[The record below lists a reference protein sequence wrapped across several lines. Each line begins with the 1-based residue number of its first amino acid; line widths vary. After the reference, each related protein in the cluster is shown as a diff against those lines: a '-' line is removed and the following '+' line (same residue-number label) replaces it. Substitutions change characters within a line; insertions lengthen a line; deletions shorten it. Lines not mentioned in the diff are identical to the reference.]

1 MTGVERRAHAHGAA
15 IAYEVHTVAGP
26 DAPWVVLVH
35 GLGYARW
42 GWEPV
47 MPALADHSRLVLL
60 DNRGIGE
67 SDVPPGPYTTAE
79 LAGDVVA
86 VLDDAGIDRAVL
98 VATSLGGMIA
108 QELAIR
114 HPERLDALV
123 LVCTTPG
130 GDLAYPFPEQTR
142 RLLAELPELDPRE
155 GLERAVRNA
164 LSEDAPDELVDR
176 IMAHR
181 LASPPDP
188 VGWQAQAAAAGAHD
202 AGDRLHLITAP
213 TLVVHGTEDVV
224 VDPRNAGV
232 LAEHLPDAGVVL
244 IEGAG
249 HLLFWEEPAE
259 FLRHIGDFLA
269 EHAINP

>member
-1 MTGVERRAHAHGAA
+1 MPRVERRWDGGDVA
-15 IAYEVHTVAGP
+15 IAYEVHTAAGP
-26 DAPWVVLVH
+26 DAPWVVLIH

-47 MPALADHSRLVLL
+47 APALAEHHRVLLL

-67 SDVPPGPYTTAE
+67 SDAPAGPYTTAE

-86 VLDDAGIDRAVL
+86 VLDDAGIGHAAV

-108 QELAIR
+108 QEFAIR
-114 HPERLDALV
+114 HPDRLDALV

-130 GDLAYPFPEQTR
+130 GDLAYPFPEQTQ

-164 LSEDAPDELVDR
+164 LSEDASEELVDR

-181 LASPPDP
+181 LAAPPDQT
-188 VGWQAQAAAAGAHD
+188 GWQAQAAAAGSHD
-202 AGDRLHLITAP
+202 AGDRLDRIRVP

-224 VDPRNAGV
+224 VDVRNADV
-232 LAEHLPDAGVVL
+232 LAGHLPDAEAVL
-244 IEGAG
+244 IPGAG
-249 HLLFWEEPAE
+249 HLLFWEEPSE
-259 FLRHIGDFLA
+259 FLRHVEDFLA
-269 EHAINP
+269 RNARNP

>member
-1 MTGVERRAHAHGAA
+1 MPRVERRSDGGDVG
-15 IAYEVHTVAGP
+15 IAYELHTEAGP
-26 DAPWVVLVH
+26 DAAWVVLVH

-47 MPALADHSRLVLL
+47 TASLAERYRLVLL

-67 SDVPPGPYTTAE
+67 SDAPAGPYSTAE

-86 VLDDAGIDRAVL
+86 VLDEVGIDRAVL

-114 HPERLDALV
+114 HAGRLDALV

-130 GDLAYPFPEQTR
+130 GDLAYPFPEQTQ
-142 RLLAELPELDPRE
+142 RLLAELPGLDPRE

-164 LSEDAPDELVDR
+164 LSPDAPDELVDR
-176 IMAHR
+176 LMAHR

-202 AGDRLHLITAP
+202 AGGRLHLITVP

-224 VDPRNAGV
+224 VDPRNADV
-232 LAEHLPDAGVVL
+232 LAEHLPDAEVVL

-259 FLRHIGDFLA
+259 FLRHTGDFLDR
-269 EHAINP
+269 HAVNP